1 MTYGFVRQSGG
12 QLRVLSTLGEGTRI
26 ELLLPRH
33 HQHPE
38 APAPRPPRTLLEKSS
53 SATQRILLVEDQAAL
68 RVVVCEVLEELG
80 YRVDAFENGP
90 AALAHL
96 QAGERPDLLL
106 SDIGL
111 PGGLNG
117 RQLAER
123 CRERHPDLKVLF
135 ITGYDESAALSDGQ
149 LLQGT
154 QVLTKPFELAVLAER
169 VRTLLQD

>member
-1 MTYGFVRQSGG
+1 MSN
-12 QLRVLSTLGEGTRI
+12 
-26 ELLLPRH
+26 PRC
-33 HQHPE
+33 Q
-38 APAPRPPRTLLEKSS
+38 PPRLKRLQMNKART
-53 SATQRILLVEDQAAL
+53 TGQRVLLVEDQAAL
-68 RVVVCEVLEELG
+68 RMVVCEVLQELG
-80 YRVDAFENGP
+80 YQVEAFENGP

-96 QAGERPDLLL
+96 QTSERPDLLL

-123 CRERHPDLKVLF
+123 CRTQYPDLSVLF

-154 QVLTKPFELAVLAER
+154 RVLTKPFALEALADQ
-169 VRTLLQD
+169 VRLLLDGEQP